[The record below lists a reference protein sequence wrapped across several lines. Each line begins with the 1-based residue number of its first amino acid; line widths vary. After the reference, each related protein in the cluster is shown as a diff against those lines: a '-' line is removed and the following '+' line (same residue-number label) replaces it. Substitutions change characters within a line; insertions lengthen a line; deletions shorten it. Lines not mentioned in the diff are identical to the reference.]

1 MTKFQRLS
9 PEQTGTKG
17 DPSTDGGCH
26 MDSSVKTS
34 GSLPSMPEPQ
44 FRGGRALIV
53 LFCLFLS
60 GCGHFGMLCGL
71 NNNFCREKTCEV
83 KTCKQGETCVM
94 RDGKPKCERKAG
106 E

>member
-1 MTKFQRLS
+1 MKFQRLS
-9 PEQTGTKG
+9 PEQTGKWATR
-17 DPSTDGGCH
+17 PTDGGCH

-53 LFCLFLS
+53 LACLFLS
-60 GCGHFGMLCGL
+60 GCGHFGILCNL
-71 NNNFCREKTCEV
+71 NNNFCQEKTCEA

-94 RDGKPKCERKAG
+94 KDGKPKCQAEVK
-106 E
+106 